1 MADTPALE
9 AGEGNLVEVQVLS
22 PAFSFFDIFLIFANI
37 PLIERCSHGII
48 LFASLAQLVEQ
59 LPLKEMVGGS
69 NPSRGITCYIFCL
82 RWDSIFLWKI
92 PRNDFGH
99 SVRVLLFIKFV
110 PNNCLR
116 WDSNPH
122 GLAPIT
128 F

>member
-48 LFASLAQLVEQ
+48 LSASLAQLVEQ

-69 NPSRGITCYIFCL
+69 NPSRGNERSELTNEGFEGRNKIFA
-82 RWDSIFLWKI
+82 SKI
-92 PRNDFGH
+92 
-99 SVRVLLFIKFV
+99 L
-110 PNNCLR
+110 
-116 WDSNPH
+116 
-122 GLAPIT
+122 
-128 F
+128 